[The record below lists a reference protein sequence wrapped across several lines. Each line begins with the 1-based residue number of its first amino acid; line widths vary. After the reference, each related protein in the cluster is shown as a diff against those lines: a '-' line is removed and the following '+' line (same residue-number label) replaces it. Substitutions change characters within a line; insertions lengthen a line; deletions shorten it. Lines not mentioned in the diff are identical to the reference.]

1 MSPVLSVWLDAC
13 RILAAFAV
21 FLGHSVGLE
30 VAPSFLSSQWHRSAD
45 DAVTAFFII
54 SGFVI
59 AHTTRQRA
67 DQGLRPYV
75 VARASRL
82 YSVAVPA
89 IFFALAL
96 DRLGMWINPAPYV
109 PEWQYPRPWL
119 FIPLHLAFMGET
131 WLGAFQPFSM
141 APYWSLSYEAWYYAF
156 FGLVFFLRG
165 WQRWV
170 LAGAVF
176 AVMGPRI
183 WLLMPVWF
191 LGVWLHGRIE
201 RWQMPAVV
209 ARALMALPVLGY
221 AAFVAFGWQKA
232 LDQASKDLY
241 GVFSQTLP
249 FPFSSGS
256 TVHVLSDYAM
266 AVMFAVFVVG
276 CAHSRWQIS
285 GAWAVWIRRLAA
297 YSFTYY
303 LLHFTI
309 LVFCLALGWH
319 RVEGWHFVGITL
331 AVFAITWAHA
341 QIGELRRVSYARAI
355 ERLIDWAL
363 ACLRGRVWPGK
374 F

>member
-21 FLGHSVGLE
+21 FLGHSVGLG
-30 VAPSFLSSQWHRSAD
+30 VAPAAMGLQWHRSAD

-59 AHTTRQRA
+59 AHTTHQRA
-67 DQGLRPYV
+67 GQGLRAYV
-75 VARASRL
+75 VARSSRL

-89 IFFALAL
+89 ILFAYVV
-96 DRLGMWINPAPYV
+96 DHIGMRIDASHYV

-119 FIPLHLAFMGET
+119 YIPLHLAFMGET
-131 WLGAFQPFSM
+131 WLGASQPFSV

-156 FGLVFFLRG
+156 FGLVFFLKG

-170 LAGAVF
+170 LGAAVF
-176 AVMGPRI
+176 LLMGPRI

-191 LGVWLHGRIE
+191 LGVWLYGRIGA
-201 RWQMPAVV
+201 WHMPAGV
-209 ARALMALPVLGY
+209 ARALMGLSVMAY
-221 AAFVAFGWQKA
+221 AAFLGFGWQRDF
-232 LDQASKDLY
+232 DQASKALY

-266 AVMFAVFVVG
+266 AAMFAVFLMG
-276 CAHSRWQIS
+276 CAHSRWQMGERLS
-285 GAWAVWIRRLAA
+285 GWIRLGAA
-297 YSFTYY
+297 YTFTFY
-303 LLHFTI
+303 LLHFTL
-309 LVFCLALGWH
+309 LVLCNALAWQH
-319 RVEGWHFVGITL
+319 MDVGPFAAFTV

-341 QIGELRRVSYARAI
+341 QVGELRRANYAAV
-355 ERLIDWAL
+355 IDRILPWK
-363 ACLRGRVWPGK
+363 G
-374 F
+374 